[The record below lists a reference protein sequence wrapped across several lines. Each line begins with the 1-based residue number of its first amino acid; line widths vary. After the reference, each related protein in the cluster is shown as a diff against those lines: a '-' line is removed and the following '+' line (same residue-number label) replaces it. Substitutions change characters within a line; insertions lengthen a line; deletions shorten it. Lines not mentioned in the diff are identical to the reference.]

1 MEKFQKWLA
10 ETPEGTFFKVAAG
23 AAIGAVASW
32 VSTANVSPLVVALCS
47 ALTPVIINY
56 LNGQD
61 PRYGV
66 GKPSAE

>member
-10 ETPEGTFFKVAAG
+10 ATPEGTFFKAAAG
-23 AAIGAVASW
+23 AAIGAFASW
-32 VSTANVSPLVVALCS
+32 VSTANVSPLVVALCA
-47 ALTPVIINY
+47 ALTPVVVNY

-66 GKPSAE
+66 DKSPAE

>member
-10 ETPEGTFFKVAAG
+10 STPEGTFFKTAVG

-32 VSTANVSPLVVALCS
+32 VATANVSPLIVALCA
-47 ALTPVIINY
+47 ALAPVLLNY

-66 GKPSAE
+66 GKSAE